1 MNRITRHQMFMQIA
15 HVVAQRSD
23 CSRLN
28 VGAVLV
34 KNNRIVSI
42 GYNGSPSGKPHCEDR
57 HCAQMAGACDVV
69 HAEKNAILH
78 CPVKVSGLTIYVTH
92 SPCRQCADMLAER
105 RIAELFYGVP
115 YRDTNPLELL
125 RHSYIDC
132 SQVLPNGIVLPWVGS
147 EIQTAPAVASHR

>member
-15 HVVAQRSD
+15 HVVSQRSD
-23 CSRLN
+23 CARLN

-42 GYNGSPSGKPHCEDR
+42 GYNGSPAGKPHCEDR
-57 HCAQMAGACDVV
+57 HCSLLPGGCEVV

-78 CPVKVSGLTIYVTH
+78 CPIKVNGLTMYVTH
-92 SPCRQCADMLAER
+92 SPCRACADMLAER
-105 RIAELFYGVP
+105 RIGELFYGVP

-125 RHSYIDC
+125 RHSYID
-132 SQVLPNGIVLPWVGS
+132 STQVLPNGIIIPWAGS
-147 EIQTAPAVASHR
+147 ETLTVPAVASRK